1 VSEGPLESRDPTL
14 GGPTTILVI
23 HGPNLSTLGRRQPE
37 IYGSKTFAEITDA
50 VAEHAAAWGW
60 KASIFQSNSE
70 GAIID
75 AIEEQYGHIDGIMI
89 NPGSFSHYGLALRD
103 ALAAVTVPIVEVH
116 LTNIHAREAWRRTS
130 VTAEV
135 ARGIISGFG
144 WRSYLLGLDALRG
157 ILVEGDR

>member
-1 VSEGPLESRDPTL
+1 VSDAT
-14 GGPTTILVI
+14 GGSAPRHPGVTTILVI

-37 IYGSKTFAEITDA
+37 VYGTKTFAELNQA
-50 VAEHAAAWGW
+50 VVEHAKTWGW
-60 KASIFQSNSE
+60 EASIFQSNSE

-75 AIEEQYGHIDGIMI
+75 AIEERYGQVQGIMI
-89 NPGSFSHYGLALRD
+89 NPGAYSHYGLALRD
-103 ALAAVTVPIVEVH
+103 ALAASTVPVVEVH

-144 WRSYLLGLDALRG
+144 WRSYMLGLDALHG
-157 ILVEGDR
+157 ILAEDHK